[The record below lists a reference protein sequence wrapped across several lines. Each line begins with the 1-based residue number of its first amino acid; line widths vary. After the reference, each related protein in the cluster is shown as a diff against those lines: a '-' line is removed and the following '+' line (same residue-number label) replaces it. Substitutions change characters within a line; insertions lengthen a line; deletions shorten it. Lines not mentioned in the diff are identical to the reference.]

1 MPKFA
6 TYTQF
11 STRAA
16 TSPQLS
22 TFKILQ
28 QNTIMR
34 DLSGSYGAIFKSG
47 TYKMLSSV
55 IRNDVLCD
63 YVIFGK
69 PHCYHIIRYLSKSA
83 DHFLHSNRP
92 A

>member
-6 TYTQF
+6 TFTQF
-11 STRAA
+11 SPRAA

-34 DLSGSYGAIFKSG
+34 DFLGSYGAIFKSG
-47 TYKMLSSV
+47 TYKMISLV
-55 IRNDVLCD
+55 I
-63 YVIFGK
+63 
-69 PHCYHIIRYLSKSA
+69 
-83 DHFLHSNRP
+83 
-92 A
+92 